1 MNSLLVHGVKDGI
14 SPIQRAFEC
23 SRAEFSDGR
32 MQMRDAAFCPEI
44 RRREV
49 TSWFA
54 GRMRRQAASRLRPS
68 SESLQFNSS
77 PARSLL
83 QGLYDARRHIAV
95 LLSGLL
101 SQSKSGSLLQ
111 NAQLGTWESSPFA

>member
-1 MNSLLVHGVKDGI
+1 MQSLRGHGVKSRI
-14 SPIQRAFEC
+14 SPIQCAFERN
-23 SRAEFSDGR
+23 RAEFANER
-32 MQMRDAAFCPEI
+32 MQVRDTAFCPEV

-49 TSWFA
+49 EFWFA
-54 GRMRRQAASRLRPS
+54 GRMRRQVASGLLPS

-83 QGLYDARRHIAV
+83 QGFYDALRHIAV

-111 NAQLGTWESSPFA
+111 NARLGAWESSPFA